1 MQEMATR
8 LIIEVEGGAVSGL
21 TSDSPDLE
29 VIVVDRDVEA
39 TPEEELDEIGDGFAR
54 VREWEIYGPPPA
66 GDVSV
71 FDIMWATRKNAAEHQ
86 IAVC

>member
-1 MQEMATR
+1 MAAR
-8 LIIEVEGGAVSGL
+8 VIVEVEYGLVTSL

-29 VIVVDRDVEA
+29 VIVVDRDVEG

-54 VREWEIYGPPPA
+54 VREWEIYVPPPA

-71 FDIMWATRKNAAEHQ
+71 FDVMWATRKDAAEHQ
-86 IAVC
+86 ISVS